1 MNYLWSDAWL
11 LQAIALAARERR
23 ATLAQV
29 IASADA
35 VNHALPTSD
44 ELHGGLSRLTA
55 GGFVHEIEDRFDLTN
70 LVPAEIRSIILESGW
85 QEGRQAAA
93 ELLGAEEWTPRKNVR
108 DPRNQVVYPGL
119 TIGRIRAAEREYRRQ
134 LRL

>member
-23 ATLAQV
+23 ATLAEV

-70 LVPAEIRSIILESGW
+70 LVPAEIRSRIVESGW
-85 QEGRQAAA
+85 REGRQTAT
-93 ELLGAEEWTPRKNVR
+93 ELLGAEEWTSQNNVG
-108 DPRNQVVYPGL
+108 DPRNQIEYPGL
-119 TIGRIRAAEREYRRQ
+119 TIDRLRAAEREYRRQ
-134 LRL
+134 VRL

>member
-11 LQAIALAARERR
+11 FQAIALAARERR
-23 ATLAQV
+23 ATLAEV

-55 GGFVHEIEDRFDLTN
+55 GGFVHEIEDRFALTN
-70 LVPAEIRSIILESGW
+70 LVPAEIRSRIVESGW
-85 QEGRQAAA
+85 QEGRQTAT
-93 ELLGAEEWTPRKNVR
+93 EFLGAEEWTSLNNVG
-108 DPRNQVVYPGL
+108 DPRNRIAYPGL
-119 TIGRIRAAEREYRRQ
+119 TIDRIHAAEREYRRQ
-134 LRL
+134 VRL

>member
-23 ATLAQV
+23 ATLAEV

-70 LVPAEIRSIILESGW
+70 LVPAEIRSRIVESGW
-85 QEGRQAAA
+85 QESRQTAT
-93 ELLGAEEWTPRKNVR
+93 ELLGAEEWTSLNNVR
-108 DPRNQVVYPGL
+108 DPRNQIEYPGL
-119 TIGRIRAAEREYRRQ
+119 TIDRLRAAEREYRRQ
-134 LRL
+134 VRL

>member
-23 ATLAQV
+23 ATLAEV

-70 LVPAEIRSIILESGW
+70 LVPAEIRSRIVESGW
-85 QEGRQAAA
+85 QEGRQTA
-93 ELLGAEEWTPRKNVR
+93 N
-108 DPRNQVVYPGL
+108 
-119 TIGRIRAAEREYRRQ
+119 RISRPYYRQDSRRRTGIPTTSQIVMPVTRQ
-134 LRL
+134 RW

>member
-1 MNYLWSDAWL
+1 MTYLWSDAWL

-70 LVPAEIRSIILESGW
+70 LVPAEIRSRILESGW
-85 QEGRQAAA
+85 QKGRQTAA
-93 ELLGAEEWTPRKNVR
+93 ELLGAEEWTSEKNVG
-108 DPRNQVVYPGL
+108 DPRNQVVYAGL
-119 TIGRIRAAEREYRRQ
+119 TIDRIRAAEREYRRQ
-134 LRL
+134 VRL

>member
-23 ATLAQV
+23 ATLAEV

-35 VNHALPTSD
+35 VNHALPTTD

-55 GGFVHEIEDRFDLTN
+55 GGFVHEIEDRF
-70 LVPAEIRSIILESGW
+70 ER
-85 QEGRQAAA
+85 R
-93 ELLGAEEWTPRKNVR
+93 PRTR
-108 DPRNQVVYPGL
+108 
-119 TIGRIRAAEREYRRQ
+119 
-134 LRL
+134 